1 MKLALCG
8 LPGSGK
14 STLFAAL
21 TSRRL
26 MEGKGREESNQA
38 QLPVP
43 DERVDRL
50 SKLYQPEKTIYAQV
64 IYIDPAPPVAKPDDP
79 TTRLPVELRQADG
92 LVEVVR
98 NFDGGFGAPTPREDH
113 KTFQEELILNDLITV
128 ERRLERI
135 EMDQKRGRKG
145 DPEEVQLMEE
155 ARSLLSEERP
165 LRVNSIFTDHPK
177 LRGFGLLSSKPVI
190 VAFNNDDENPDTP
203 DIPLDDPV
211 IVIRARIEAEL
222 AELGPEEREEFSA
235 DLDITESALDR
246 LIAASYRSLDLI
258 SFFTVGKDEVRAWT
272 IKRGE
277 TALEA
282 AGAIHSDL
290 KKGFIRAEI
299 MRWDELL
306 EHGSE
311 AALKKAGLVKVVGKE
326 HIVEDGDIAHIRFN
340 L

>member
-21 TSRRL
+21 TSRKL
-26 MEGKGREESNQA
+26 QEAKGREESNQA
-38 QLPVP
+38 QLSVP

-50 SKLYQPEKTIYAQV
+50 SKLYQPQKTIYAQV
-64 IYIDPAPPVAKPDDP
+64 NYIDPAPPVAKPDDP
-79 TTRLPVELRQADG
+79 TTRLPLELRQVDG

-98 NFDGGFGAPTPREDH
+98 NFDSGFGAPTPREDH
-113 KTFQEELILNDLITV
+113 QAFQEELILNDLITV

-135 EMDQKRGRKG
+135 ELDQKRGRKG
-145 DPEEVQLMEE
+145 DPEEVQLLEE
-155 ARSLLSEERP
+155 ARDILSSERP
-165 LRVNSIFTDHPK
+165 LRVNPAYADNPK
-177 LRGFGLLSSKPVI
+177 LRGFGLLSSKPLI
-190 VAFNNDDENPDTP
+190 VAFNNDDENSDAP
-203 DIPLDDPV
+203 DISIDDPV
-211 IVIRARIEAEL
+211 IVVRARIEAEL
-222 AELGPEEREEFSA
+222 AELGPEEREEFAA

-246 LIAASYRSLDLI
+246 LIAASYQSLNLI
-258 SFFTVGKDEVRAWT
+258 SFFTVGTDEVRAWT

-277 TALEA
+277 SAMEA

-306 EHGSE
+306 QHGSE
-311 AALKKAGLVKVVGKE
+311 AALKKVGLVKVVGKD
-326 HIVEDGDIAHIRFN
+326 HIVEDGDIANIRFN
-340 L
+340 V